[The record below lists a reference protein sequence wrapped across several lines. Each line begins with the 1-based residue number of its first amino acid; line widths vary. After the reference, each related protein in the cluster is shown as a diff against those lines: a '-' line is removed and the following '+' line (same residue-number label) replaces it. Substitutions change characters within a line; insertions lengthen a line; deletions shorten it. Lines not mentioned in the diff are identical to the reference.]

1 MPILIVET
9 EIAAPPEVCFDLV
22 RDISLHVQTTKQT
35 GEKAILGRTHGKIKL
50 GETVTF
56 EGKHFG
62 IRQRLTVKVT
72 AFERPRSFTDEM
84 IEGNFKLFKHK
95 HEFIE
100 KASGTLMRD
109 TLEWTSP
116 FGILGKI
123 VDAVLL
129 ENHLRELVSR
139 RNAELK
145 KVAENLSPQRGK
157 DAEKS

>member
-1 MPILIVET
+1 MPILIIET

-22 RDISLHVQTTKQT
+22 RDISLHVQTTRQT
-35 GEKAILGRTHGKIKL
+35 GEKAIAGKTHGKIKL

-72 AFERPRSFTDEM
+72 EFESPRFFTDEM
-84 IEGNFKLFKHK
+84 TEGNFKSFKHK

-100 KASGTLMRD
+100 KNGGTLMID

-116 FGILGKI
+116 FWILGKI
-123 VDAVLL
+123 VDTFLL
-129 ENHLRELVSR
+129 ENHLRKLVSR

-145 KVAENLSPQRGK
+145 RVAEIGNR
-157 DAEKS
+157 

>member
-1 MPILIVET
+1 MPTLIIET
-9 EIAAPPEVCFDLV
+9 EINAPPEVCFDLV

-35 GEKAILGRTHGKIKL
+35 DEKAVAGRTHGKIEL

-72 AFERPRSFTDEM
+72 EFERPRFFTDEM
-84 IEGNFKLFKHK
+84 LEGTFKSFKHK
-95 HEFIE
+95 HEFIP
-100 KASGTLMRD
+100 KDNGTLMRD

-116 FGILGKI
+116 FGFLGKI
-123 VDAVLL
+123 VDTFLL
-129 ENHLRELVSR
+129 ESHLRQLVSR

-145 KVAENLSPQRGK
+145 RVAESQNSLRER
-157 DAEKS
+157 AV

>member
-1 MPILIVET
+1 MPILILET
-9 EIAAPPEVCFDLV
+9 EINAPPEVCFDLV

-35 GEKAILGRTHGKIKL
+35 GEKASAGRTHGKIAL

-72 AFERPRSFTDEM
+72 EFEKLQFFTDEM
-84 IEGNFKLFKHK
+84 THGTFKSFKHK
-95 HEFIE
+95 HEFIS
-100 KASGTLMRD
+100 KSDGTLMRD

-116 FGILGKI
+116 FGFLGKI
-123 VDAVLL
+123 VDALLL
-129 ENHLRELVSR
+129 ENHLRKLVSR

-145 KVAENLSPQRGK
+145 RVAESK
-157 DAEKS
+157 

>member
-1 MPILIVET
+1 MPILIIET
-9 EIAAPPEVCFDLV
+9 EIAASPEVCFDLV

-35 GEKAILGRTHGKIKL
+35 GEKAILGRTHGKIEL

-72 AFERPRSFTDEM
+72 EFERPRLFTDEM
-84 IEGNFKLFKHK
+84 IEGNFKSFKHK

-100 KASGTLMRD
+100 KNGETLMID
-109 TLEWTSP
+109 TLEWVSP
-116 FGILGKI
+116 LGLLGKI

-145 KVAENLSPQRGK
+145 RVAETRV
-157 DAEKS
+157 

>member
-1 MPILIVET
+1 MPILILET
-9 EIAAPPEVCFDLV
+9 EINAPPEVCFDLV
-22 RDISLHVQTTKQT
+22 RDVSLHVQTLKNT
-35 GEKAILGRTHGKIKL
+35 GEKAVAGRTHGKISL

-72 AFERPRSFTDEM
+72 ELEKPHFFTDEM
-84 IEGNFKLFKHK
+84 IEGNFKSFKHK

-100 KASGTLMRD
+100 KNGGTLMRD

-116 FGILGKI
+116 FGFLGKI
-123 VDAVLL
+123 VDALLL
-129 ENHLRELVSR
+129 ENHLRGLVSE

-145 KVAENLSPQRGK
+145 KVAEAR
-157 DAEKS
+157 